1 MPILNGNARNLA
13 LSAIVAAPSGIGTLS
28 LHNVYAANAD
38 DAAITELVGGTPL
51 YARQPVTW
59 LPPSNGALSAA
70 APVLFDIPALSVVA
84 WVGLWSTDATPS
96 FLGMAPANG
105 GNALFPF
112 VVEVGVGTSPTLLC
126 PSGDEGVFVVGTTV
140 VYWESAGDPPG
151 SELFGLQEGVVYYVV
166 GTPTTEALQVSLT
179 PDGDPQVFNNDGS
192 GLIQQFNP
200 ITFPTQLQFEL
211 SQFVIESNGF

>member
-1 MPILNGNARNLA
+1 MPILNNAARNLA
-13 LSAIVAAPSGIGTLS
+13 LSAMVAAPSGIGTLS
-28 LHNVYAANAD
+28 LHNAHAPDAD
-38 DAAITELVGGTPL
+38 TAAITELVGGSPL

-70 APVLFDIPALSVVA
+70 ASVLFDIPALSVVA
-84 WVGLWSTDATPS
+84 WVGLWSTDETPA
-96 FLGMAPANG
+96 FLGMVPANG

-126 PSGDEGVFVVGTTV
+126 PSIETTFVVGSSV
-140 VYWESAGDPPG
+140 VFWASAGDPPG
-151 SELFGLQEGVVYYVV
+151 SDGFGFQEGVVYYV
-166 GTPTTEALQVSLT
+166 TDATTEALQVSLT
-179 PDGDPQVFNNDGS
+179 PGGDPQVFNNDGS
-192 GLIQQFNP
+192 GLLQSFNP